1 VKPGTLWVTGD
12 TVADARINT
21 DPLALLIGMLLD
33 QQIPIEWAFVG
44 PHRLAGRLDAPL
56 GDSLDAATIADMDPD
71 EFAALVAI
79 KPALHR
85 FPASMAK
92 RIQALSAH
100 IVAEYDGDAAAIWR
114 GRRSAAAIHDR
125 LVAVPGY
132 GDEKARIL
140 VAVLAKRFGKRP
152 ADWQAV
158 SEPFGDELPR
168 SVADM
173 GSDTGHAAVRAWRLE
188 QKAKGKSKTD

>member
-1 VKPGTLWVTGD
+1 MRAGTLWVTGD
-12 TVADARINT
+12 AGADARINT

-44 PHRLAGRLDAPL
+44 PHRLAERLGAQRGEP
-56 GDSLDAATIADMDPD
+56 LDAATIAVIDPAD
-71 EFAALVAI
+71 FAALVAI

-100 IVAEYDGDAAAIWR
+100 IVDEYDGDAAAIWR
-114 GRRSAAAIHDR
+114 GRRSAAVVHDR
-125 LVAVPGY
+125 LVEVPGY

-152 ADWQAV
+152 SDWQAV
-158 SEPFGDELPR
+158 SEPFGDDVPR

-173 GSDTGHAAVRAWRLE
+173 GSEAGHDSVRAWRTT
-188 QKAKGKSKTD
+188 QKAKGKSKAD